1 MPVSVLRSLTFA
13 LLAIAAPVLG
23 FADLLLDSGDS
34 AFDGREIVRSCGD
47 VIGRE
52 GVTATDALYVLRVG
66 IGLAS
71 CQRCLCDC
79 DGSGAFSASDA
90 QRALLASI
98 GETIVLACPA
108 C

>member
-1 MPVSVLRSLTFA
+1 MSVLQSLAFA
-13 LLAIAAPVLG
+13 LLATLAAPPLG
-23 FADLLLDSGDS
+23 VADLL
-34 AFDGREIVRSCGD
+34 FDGDEEASDSREIVRSCGD